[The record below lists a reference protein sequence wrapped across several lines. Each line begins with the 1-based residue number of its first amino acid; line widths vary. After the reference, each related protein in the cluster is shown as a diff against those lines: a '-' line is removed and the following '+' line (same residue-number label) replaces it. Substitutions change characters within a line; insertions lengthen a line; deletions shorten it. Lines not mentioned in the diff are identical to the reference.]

1 MQLINH
7 FHSITQPI
15 ARLINSTPFLT
26 RRNKKT
32 SSLNLTLEDQQ
43 RLAFPAIAAGLA
55 LCIFILIAAF
65 RPGLPLVNRQVNIGI
80 GLAGIL
86 YIILTFFII
95 LPKLEPARN
104 NLHRISVF
112 LNAALI
118 AIPIL
123 LQPYLLDGFVPLAIT
138 ILMVSSAVLAGRWPT
153 YLFVLLTTTVQ
164 ILLELS
170 GFTEF
175 TSSTWLT
182 TLFVLIVTVLVTE
195 TITIMKKAISI
206 QLQRLETLN
215 RIARDLSSSLEMHQV
230 IALVSNAIQTT
241 LDADTYYLGLMNGE
255 TIRLELLYDDGDFFT
270 NTEIDLDNSLAGWVV
285 ANGEPLLLKNVTS
298 EARERLGIKVSTI
311 GQPKLSHSWMGV
323 PLEAS
328 GRVFGVVAVASYM
341 RNQYSQSDLEL
352 LQNVTQQAAMALD
365 NAAHHAVVEDQSRKD
380 TLTATINH
388 GAFINTLASEISDAK
403 ISGQPLSLIMLDI
416 DKFKVY
422 NDNYGH
428 LVGDQVLIALCDA
441 VRLNIKCTDSIG
453 RWGGEEFIIALP
465 RANASQAIQVA
476 NRIRRAIGEIS
487 LFSRDQ
493 VPIPAPTICQG
504 ISVFPEEANEI
515 VALIDLADQRLYEAK
530 ERGRNQ
536 IEPEQADCRSVEEP
550 AVIQFREDS
559 YSRLN

>member
-1 MQLINH
+1 M
-7 FHSITQPI
+7 
-15 ARLINSTPFLT
+15 
-26 RRNKKT
+26 
-32 SSLNLTLEDQQ
+32 
-43 RLAFPAIAAGLA
+43 
-55 LCIFILIAAF
+55 
-65 RPGLPLVNRQVNIGI
+65 
-80 GLAGIL
+80 

-95 LPKLEPARN
+95 LPQLEPAKQN
-104 NLHRISVF
+104 IYRISVF

-118 AIPIL
+118 TIPIL
-123 LQPYLLDGFVPLAIT
+123 FQSYMLNGFVPLAIT

-153 YLFVLLTTTVQ
+153 YLFVLMTTGVQ
-164 ILLELS
+164 ILLERT
-170 GFTEF
+170 GFIEF
-175 TSSTWLT
+175 SSSTWLT
-182 TLFVLIVTVLVTE
+182 TLFILIVTALVTE

-241 LDADTYYLGLMNGE
+241 LDADTYYLGLMNGDSS
-255 TIRLELLYDDGDFFT
+255 IRLELLYDDGDFFT

-285 ANGEPLLLKNVTS
+285 SNGEALLLRNVTS
-298 EARERLGIKVSTI
+298 EAREKLGIRVSTI

-328 GRVFGVVAVASYM
+328 GRVFGVVAVASYL

-380 TLTATINH
+380 TLTSTINH
-388 GAFINTLASEISDAK
+388 GAFINTLASEIADAK
-403 ISGQPLSLIMLDI
+403 TSGQPLSLIMLDI
-416 DKFKVY
+416 DKFKIY
-422 NDNYGH
+422 NDNFGH

-441 VRLNIKCTDSIG
+441 IRQNIKCTDSIG

-465 RANASQAIQVA
+465 RANAAQAIQVA

-493 VPIPAPTICQG
+493 VPVPAPTICQG
-504 ISVFPEEANEI
+504 ISVFPEEADEI

-536 IEPEQADCRSVEEP
+536 IEPEQSTCHAINEP
-550 AVIQFREDS
+550 VIIQYSEDS
-559 YSRLN
+559 FSSLN